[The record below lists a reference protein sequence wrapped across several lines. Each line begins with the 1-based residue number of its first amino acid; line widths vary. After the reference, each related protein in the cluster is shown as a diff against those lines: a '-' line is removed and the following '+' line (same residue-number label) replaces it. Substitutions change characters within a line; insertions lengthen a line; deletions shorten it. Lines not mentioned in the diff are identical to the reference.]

1 MTHNKLKLNTDK
13 TEALIISAP
22 RISNSIPLPDSLTV
36 GNSTV
41 RFSQSAKYLGV
52 TLDMHL
58 TMTAHVVNLIRTA
71 NFELR
76 RINSIR
82 HYLSVQATKTLVSA
96 FVLSRLDYCNSLLS
110 GCPQYLLNRLQKVQ
124 NNAARLI
131 LKAPKTDHITPHLR
145 TLHWLPI
152 DARIKYKLCSLCF
165 GAITST
171 GPVYLSDLLKIY
183 TPSRQLRSS
192 ADIRILCIPS
202 VNTKSYGERS
212 FSYTAPT
219 LWNTLPKDIR
229 FSVSSFGSAFKT
241 HLFPT

>member
-1 MTHNKLKLNTDK
+1 
-13 TEALIISAP
+13 
-22 RISNSIPLPDSLTV
+22 
-36 GNSTV
+36 
-41 RFSQSAKYLGV
+41 
-52 TLDMHL
+52 MHL
-58 TMTAHVVNLIRTA
+58 TLTAHVVNLIRTA

-76 RINSIR
+76 RINSTR
-82 HYLSVQATKTLVSA
+82 HYLSVQALKTLVSA

-131 LKAPKTDHITPHLR
+131 LKASKTDHITPHLC

-152 DARIKYKLCSLCF
+152 DVRIKYKLCSLFWCYHF
-165 GAITST
+165 NWSC
-171 GPVYLSDLLKIY
+171 LSFRFTQDF
-183 TPSRQLRSS
+183 TPSWQLRSY

-229 FSVSSFGSAFKT
+229 FSKSQLPPLV
-241 HLFPT
+241 

>member
-1 MTHNKLKLNTDK
+1 MTHNKLKLNDDK
-13 TEALIISAP
+13 TEALITPAR
-22 RISNSIPLPDSLTV
+22 RISNCLPLPDSLTV

-41 RFSQSAKYLGV
+41 CFSQSAKYLGV

-131 LKAPKTDHITPHLR
+131 LKASKTDYITPLLR
-145 TLHWLPI
+145 T
-152 DARIKYKLCSLCF
+152 
-165 GAITST
+165 
-171 GPVYLSDLLKIY
+171 
-183 TPSRQLRSS
+183 
-192 ADIRILCIPS
+192 
-202 VNTKSYGERS
+202 
-212 FSYTAPT
+212 
-219 LWNTLPKDIR
+219 
-229 FSVSSFGSAFKT
+229 
-241 HLFPT
+241 

>member
-1 MTHNKLKLNTDK
+1 MAQNW
-13 TEALIISAP
+13 
-22 RISNSIPLPDSLTV
+22 
-36 GNSTV
+36 
-41 RFSQSAKYLGV
+41 Q
-52 TLDMHL
+52 
-58 TMTAHVVNLIRTA
+58 

-96 FVLSRLDYCNSLLS
+96 FVLSLLDYCISRLS

-124 NNAARLI
+124 NNAALFI

-145 TLHWLPI
+145 TLHWLLI

-171 GPVYLSDLLKIY
+171 CPVCLSDLLKIY

-202 VNTKSYGERS
+202 VNTKSYGKRS

-219 LWNTLPKDIR
+219 LWNTLPKDII
-229 FSVSSFGSAFKT
+229 FSQSVSSFRSALKS